1 MKLAQEGIFSI
12 NKPLGITSHD
22 VVNRVRRLTG
32 IRRVGHGGTLD
43 PLAEGVLVVA
53 VGRQFTKKLDEVV
66 GAEKEYEAEIKFGMS
81 SITDDEEGEKKEWK
95 VDKIPTRKD
104 IEKVLPIFIGKISQM
119 PPIYSAI
126 KVGGKKAYEEA
137 RKGRALRLEPR
148 QVEIK
153 KIDIL
158 DYNWPLLSIKVV
170 CGKGVY
176 IRSLAREIGEKLNV
190 GGYITKLVRTRVG
203 EYKLVNSIKIPPSE
217 EPPPIR
223 RAGVRSP
230 RRSDFS

>member
-1 MKLAQEGIFSI
+1 MKMMQEGIFSI

-22 VVNRVRRLTG
+22 VINQVRRLTG

-66 GAEKEYEAEIKFGMS
+66 GAEKEYEAKIKLGIS

-95 VDKIPTRKD
+95 IDKIPTRKD
-104 IEKVLPIFIGKISQM
+104 VEKILPMFIGKIYQM
-119 PPIYSAI
+119 PPVYSAI

-137 RKGRALRLEPR
+137 RKGRALALKPR

-153 KIDIL
+153 KIEIL
-158 DYNWPLLSIKVV
+158 NYKWPLLSIKVT

-203 EYKLVNSIKIPPSE
+203 EYKIINAIKILPSE
-217 EPPPIR
+217 EP
-223 RAGVRSP
+223 VSVT
-230 RRSDFS
+230 SEE